1 MLLRSHGRWAFNAT
15 VEIRGHMRGCFSS
28 GLITESSAKR
38 LKTTMATENPNP
50 FRHEFEKYC
59 EHLNQLNE
67 KRERLVK
74 ASRDVTQNSKKVIFQ
89 VHRIG
94 NDDKETVL
102 KQAEKDLNG
111 VRKQHLSRVAN
122 ELQGNVNDA
131 WKLRRAF
138 SPGIQEYVEA
148 ATVLEFCKS
157 GKLLTVAD
165 LNNEISKLGD
175 SSTSQFKINILDYLL
190 GIGDLTGEL
199 MRLAISQVAAGE
211 VETAKRICNFVR
223 DLYKE
228 LSLVAPIM
236 DDNNDMNKKMEIMLQ
251 SLVKIENDGHGC
263 LNQVI
268 HQLYNVFLQLAMLFV
283 LEVQRTYLKLR
294 VNSIHTK

>member
-1 MLLRSHGRWAFNAT
+1 MLLRSTRRWIYRVPAKLS
-15 VEIRGHMRGCFSS
+15 GHPQGFSFS
-28 GLITESSAKR
+28 DMPTETSAKR
-38 LKTTMATENPNP
+38 FKATMPADNPSP
-50 FRHEFEKYC
+50 FKNEFEKYC
-59 EHLNQLNE
+59 EHLNQLND

-102 KQAEKDLNG
+102 KQAEKDLSA
-111 VRKQHLSRVAN
+111 VTRQHLSRITK
-122 ELQGNVNDA
+122 ELQGNDDNA

-157 GKLLTVAD
+157 GKLLTLAD
-165 LNNEISKLGD
+165 LNSDISKLSD
-175 SSTSQFKINILDYLL
+175 LSTSQFKINILDYLL

-199 MRLAISQVAAGE
+199 MRLAISRVAGGE
-211 VETAKRICNFVR
+211 VETAKSICNFVR

-228 LSLVAPIM
+228 LVLVAPIV
-236 DDNNDMNKKMEIMLQ
+236 DDSFDMNKKMEIMLQ
-251 SLVKIENDGHGC
+251 SLVKIEN
-263 LNQVI
+263 
-268 HQLYNVFLQLAMLFV
+268 
-283 LEVQRTYLKLR
+283 
-294 VNSIHTK
+294 